1 MERITMSF
9 DGIVLRAVTMELAT
23 KLSGARIDKIYQ
35 PAKQQIILT
44 LRQKE
49 ASYKLLLSSLAQEA
63 RVHLVSQ
70 TTPNPPQP
78 PVFCMVL
85 RKHLE
90 GGRILSFTQQNLD
103 RVLEINCEVLDE
115 LGEKAQRK
123 IIIEIMGKH
132 SNILLLNPQQ
142 NKIIDALRRVPASI
156 SRYRQVLPGLSYHYP
171 PPQDKIIPWET
182 EQKIF
187 YERLLELPLNT
198 NLSKALLKVSE
209 GMSPQS
215 IKELIFRTGLNSQ
228 LTLEYCGEYE
238 LRLLWQELCRLGAQL
253 QAGSFTPEVIVE
265 DDLPLAFSAIA
276 LTSFS
281 PAMRHHFPGMNET
294 LDFYYLHKNK
304 ALSLQQKKGELT
316 SIVKKEI
323 QRCEKKAGLQQET
336 IQEAKNA
343 EQYRLWGELLTANL
357 HCLTQGKEAQVS
369 NYYDPT
375 GEIEIIPLKQ
385 HLSVG
390 ENAQRYFAYY
400 QKCKNATV
408 KAQKQLLETKKELGY
423 LDSLANSIDNV
434 TTLTETAEIR
444 EEIQQAGYLKETTK
458 AKAQKKNKT
467 HQPSLPAKIIID
479 SWVIYYGKNNRQ
491 NDLLTMKT
499 AKAEDLWFHTKD
511 IPGSHVLIK
520 NPDNKV
526 IPPEITEKAAMLAAY
541 HSQAR
546 HSTNVPVDY
555 TKRQNVWKPQG
566 AKPGFVLYTHQ
577 HTLYVTPV
585 PLAYPD

>member
-1 MERITMSF
+1 MSF

-265 DDLPLAFSAIA
+265 DDLPLAFSALA

-281 PAMRHHFPGMNET
+281 PAMRHSFPGMNEA

-375 GEIEIIPLKQ
+375 GKIEIIPLKQ
-385 HLSVG
+385 
-390 ENAQRYFAYY
+390 
-400 QKCKNATV
+400 
-408 KAQKQLLETKKELGY
+408 
-423 LDSLANSIDNV
+423 
-434 TTLTETAEIR
+434 
-444 EEIQQAGYLKETTK
+444 
-458 AKAQKKNKT
+458 
-467 HQPSLPAKIIID
+467 
-479 SWVIYYGKNNRQ
+479 
-491 NDLLTMKT
+491 
-499 AKAEDLWFHTKD
+499 
-511 IPGSHVLIK
+511 
-520 NPDNKV
+520 
-526 IPPEITEKAAMLAAY
+526 
-541 HSQAR
+541 
-546 HSTNVPVDY
+546 
-555 TKRQNVWKPQG
+555 
-566 AKPGFVLYTHQ
+566 
-577 HTLYVTPV
+577 
-585 PLAYPD
+585 